1 VNTNVNENPAE
12 KAKVIRYVGR
22 IIYQEQNTNTLVEK
36 GILAKPKIYFI
47 RCDRGD
53 DQTVVWENSGRDYAN
68 LYKQEIV
75 DNEYRNALIV
85 KICSIKK
92 NKKIIVLHE
101 IIEHG
106 ETLLKTFEK
115 LLPNRKIHLLSG
127 KDNVKT
133 RSDIIDIFEKS
144 GNDIIIKTMVAG
156 VKPEDLEI
164 NITRDS
170 VTIRGKRETE
180 KTMSDDGYFHQEL
193 YWGTFSRTISLPAEV
208 EVEEA
213 EAVEKHGLL
222 IIKLPKID
230 KNKQAKLKVRGN

>member
-1 VNTNVNENPAE
+1 MKDKRSFFQKLTGVIKLDENHLEDDFDASFDE
-12 KAKVIRYVGR
+12 EEVSAG
-22 IIYQEQNTNTLVEK
+22 
-36 GILAKPKIYFI
+36 KPKSKKRDDVDDYYEE
-47 RCDRGD
+47 DAGD
-53 DQTVVWENSGRDYAN
+53 
-68 LYKQEIV
+68 
-75 DNEYRNALIV
+75 
-85 KICSIKK
+85 
-92 NKKIIVLHE
+92 
-101 IIEHG
+101 G
-106 ETLLKTFEK
+106 ELT
-115 LLPNRKIHLLSG
+115 
-127 KDNVKT
+127 
-133 RSDIIDIFEKS
+133 IDAYES